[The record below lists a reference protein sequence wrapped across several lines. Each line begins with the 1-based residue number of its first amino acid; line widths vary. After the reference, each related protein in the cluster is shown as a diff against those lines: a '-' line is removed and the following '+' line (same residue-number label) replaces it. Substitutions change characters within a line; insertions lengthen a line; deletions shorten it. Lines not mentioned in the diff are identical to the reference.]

1 MTFETPLKRYVLNNV
16 IDDLSP
22 DSDNSLL
29 FFIAR
34 PESGVSSDYTDS
46 VESYNDL
53 YRRMIA
59 AKKVTSADAALM
71 IPINTWVSG
80 TTYDMY
86 TSEKDMSLG
95 VTSSSRFYVFTGDQK
110 VYKCIYN
117 GATGSAALSSTV
129 EPFGESESDF
139 KTSDG
144 YVWKFMYQV
153 PQGLARFIVPGEIP
167 IRNLEVAEDDPIRYF
182 DIRRLQYG
190 TQFAAVKGSLSYIE
204 VLNTGQ
210 AYNRS
215 VKSTT
220 TTFLQA
226 AANTGTTA
234 SATLN
239 TTSSAS
245 DDYYNSYILR
255 IVQGTGVGQK
265 RKITDYEGTIKKA
278 VLDSNWSVVPDTTS
292 KYEIIP
298 EVLIEGDGV
307 SADANAVMDVNSD
320 GLTLASIDLVN
331 KGSDYTYVSARIG
344 TTLGNASGATLDV
357 HLGPPG
363 GHGSNPESELV
374 ATKMQILVNLTSEI
388 STITGDNREGDFPQV
403 NNYYQYGLIR
413 NPINATGPYKGEIA
427 GAASGSL
434 TDMVMDALTADGEFA
449 AQALVPGD
457 FVVGQTSR
465 ACGQVERFVRR
476 ADPRRAVVTLLDVGT
491 KFTPG
496 EIVVGLG
503 TGAVWTSSGKPFGVV
518 KYQEDS
524 LPQVENDT
532 YRLSTILSIRATGG
546 DAGTAFSRSDITLDF
561 AIRGAC
567 GSTATVMEFL
577 PAGGTSSTGDLYV
590 TTIYKGQS
598 AGAHGF
604 TFNELLSNSKLSC
617 AIEGIKVPEF
627 EYGTGEI
634 LYIKNTTDGIV
645 RNLEQEELFKI
656 TLDI

>member
-1 MTFETPLKRYVLNNV
+1 MTFETPLKRYMLNNV
-16 IDDLSP
+16 IQDLSP

-46 VESYNDL
+46 TESYNDL

-71 IPINTWVSG
+71 IPVGTWISG
-80 TTYDMY
+80 NTYDMY
-86 TSEKDMSLG
+86 TSDKDMSLG
-95 VTSSSRFYVFTGDQK
+95 VTSSARFYVYTGDQK

-117 GATGSAALSSTV
+117 GATGSAAAVSTV
-129 EPFGESESDF
+129 QPFGESESNI
-139 KTSDG
+139 KTADG
-144 YVWKFMYQV
+144 YVWKFMYQI
-153 PQGLARFIVPGEIP
+153 PDNLARFVTTGEIP

-182 DIRRLQYG
+182 DTRRLQYS

-204 VLNTGQ
+204 VLDTGL
-210 AYNRS
+210 AYDRS

-220 TTFLQA
+220 LTYLQDA
-226 AANTGTTA
+226 SNTGTTA
-234 SATLN
+234 NATLQAASSAT
-239 TTSSAS
+239 
-245 DDYYNSYILR
+245 DDYYNGYMLR

-265 RKITDYEGTIKKA
+265 KKITDYEGTIKKA
-278 VLDSNWSVVPDTTS
+278 TLESNWSVVPDTTS

-298 EVLIEGDGV
+298 EVVIEGDGV
-307 SADANAVMDVNSD
+307 CADANAVMDVNAN
-320 GLTLASIDLVN
+320 GLTLSTIDLVN
-331 KGSDYTYVSARIG
+331 EGSGYTFVTARIG
-344 TTLGNASGATLDV
+344 TTLGNASGATLDP
-357 HLGPPG
+357 HIAPKG
-363 GHGSNPESELV
+363 GHGSDPESELV
-374 ATKMQILVNLTSEI
+374 ATKMQILVNLSSDI

-413 NPINATGPYKGEIA
+413 NPINATGGFKGEIA

-434 TDMVMDALTADGEFA
+434 TDMVMDALTADTEFA

-465 ACGQVERFVRR
+465 ACGEVERFVRR
-476 ADPRRAVVTLLDVGT
+476 TDTRRAVVTLKDVGT
-491 KFTPG
+491 KFKPG

-524 LPQVENDT
+524 IPQIEQDT

-546 DAGTAFSRSDITLDF
+546 DAGHAFQRSDITLDF

-577 PAGGTSSTGDLYV
+577 PAGGDTADLYV
-590 TTIYKGQS
+590 TTIYRGETS
-598 AGAHGF
+598 GAHGF
-604 TFNELLSNSKLSC
+604 TFEELLANSSVAC

-634 LYIKNTTDGIV
+634 LYIKNTTTGIT